1 MAAGTYRGTAM
12 AGRSV
17 PLARRQ
23 LLHEPLKLSL
33 ALIGTALAVALVA
46 LLLGLREGIGRQAT
60 LYEDNVPADL
70 YVGTS
75 DARSF
80 ATPGTSALPVSMGP
94 VLASLPGVEEA
105 APIVEGLSILPL
117 HGHRIATLLVGSEPG
132 RLGGPWRLH
141 AGRAPRTESEIAI
154 DRVLAGAHGLR
165 VGGIVAVRDRR
176 LRIVGLTDGTAS
188 WMTPLVF
195 VTRQTAN
202 LLQRQSDIA
211 TFFLLR
217 TANGRTAQVAREVR
231 ARFPALLVVTRGQ
244 IAHQSRVL
252 TTGAFNSTL
261 GTMVLIALGV
271 GTLVIGL
278 SAYSF
283 VSERRR
289 EYGALKAIGGR
300 AGTLYRVVS
309 VQALAIA
316 AGGMLAGI
324 VVAQLAAWGIHAA
337 WPKFLFVSLPSHYVL
352 LVVATLVMGLIGAL
366 VPVRVLARL
375 DPAEVFR

>member
-1 MAAGTYRGTAM
+1 M

-23 LLHEPLKLSL
+23 LLHEPLKLAL
-33 ALIGTALAVALVA
+33 ALLGTALAVALVG

-70 YVGTS
+70 YVGAS

-80 ATPGTSALPVSMGP
+80 ATPGTSALPIAMRP
-94 VLASLPGVEEA
+94 ALASLPGVQAA
-105 APIVEGLSILPL
+105 APIVDMLAILPL
-117 HGHRIATLLVGSEPG
+117 HGHRVASLLVGSEP
-132 RLGGPWRLH
+132 RSLGGPWRMQS
-141 AGRAPRTESEIAI
+141 GRAPLRDSEIAI
-154 DRVLAGAHGLR
+154 DRVLAAAHMLH
-165 VGGIVAVRDRR
+165 VGDTIAVRDQR

-188 WMTPLVF
+188 WMTPLIF
-195 VTRQTAN
+195 VTRHAAN

-217 TANGRTAQVAREVR
+217 TAPRTSARVAREVR
-231 ARFPALLVVTRGQ
+231 ARFPGLRVMTRRQ
-244 IAHQSRVL
+244 IASESRTL
-252 TTGAFNSTL
+252 TTQSFNSTL

-271 GTLVIGL
+271 GTMVIGL

-289 EYGALKAIGGR
+289 EYGALKAIGGH

-316 AGGMLAGI
+316 TGGMLGGML
-324 VVAQLAAWGIHAA
+324 VARVAAWAIHAL
-337 WPKFLFVSLPSHYVL
+337 WPKFLFVELPGHYAL
-352 LVVATLVMGLIGAL
+352 LVIASLVMGLIGAL
-366 VPVRVLARL
+366 VPVRLLARL